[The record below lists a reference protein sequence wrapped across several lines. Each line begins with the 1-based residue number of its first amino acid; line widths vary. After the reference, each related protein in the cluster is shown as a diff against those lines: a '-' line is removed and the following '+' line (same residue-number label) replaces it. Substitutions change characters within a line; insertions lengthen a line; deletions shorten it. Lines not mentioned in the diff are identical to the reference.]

1 MDNPAVLLL
10 SEVYGKLKGGIS
22 TIYRRLATLLRERE
36 PDIRVS
42 SAVLEATEDDKDEA
56 KRDGVELL
64 LPKVDPGDER
74 TEPSLHWLTF
84 DHRVKYP
91 DLPSNTRT
99 IVGHTDGTSRG
110 ICRIKQD
117 RCPEATVVLFIDDIP
132 EDTEQYKGDEEAM
145 GIGKKEDSILKDAEQ
160 ADVVFS
166 IGDRIFGHF
175 KSQFRAIPA
184 KKRPRHIRFLP
195 RPSSIFE
202 KADAE
207 YSDAETM
214 VVLCIGRVAGV
225 EKLKGLDLAVEALS
239 IVAGKMRVKL
249 RVRGVDKDN
258 LQVTSAILEH
268 CKSADLQITFFP
280 YGTQKDICKDMLQ
293 SHLVLMPSRAEPF
306 GLVGLEAIATGVP
319 VLVSDKSGLAD
330 LINKFAPRYHNCIVE
345 TDAGGDDQRNVGN
358 WARCI
363 ERVLRH
369 CEAEFETAANL
380 KRELLSTKYWEESER
395 LFINVCT
402 TEGGSS
408 PRLSDSNSGTQR
420 NEGPIGSSSD
430 EESLQENYR
439 ILRVSEKIFDE
450 EVLNSPEELESRLL
464 DFRQHVDDALHYFK
478 LSCKAKLR
486 IKRSVKHHAAKVH
499 RVLFPEIKLRSRYG
513 KLVKCFNLYCA
524 TLKKIEDGCVLCTL
538 EFDGSRDLVTFLR
551 GYRDGKL
558 SETLTQE
565 LITEEMQEKEGPGV
579 YVHVTL
585 LVASDTTRTG
595 DKGSKPEETDRT
607 QGDEEMKTDDA
618 TGASDTPGLKK
629 SISLDD
635 LHAMQMQISPAQN
648 VIFQLGL
655 INLDLATTSVQ
666 ESRLKDWACD
676 SLTNQ
681 LAQRLAMKSRH
692 VRELQSKVRST
703 IELHNNRVEEQADV
717 IHRLRAEFRNLT
729 QKIESAEKVLSD
741 KNTEI
746 QQQKEANKN
755 SAVVIEDLQ
764 AENAK
769 LLAKLA
775 AKKAIEDMATST
787 DVPRGGES
795 DEPMYDKTRLE
806 KQTQTDPEVP
816 SEQRPTSPEQ
826 TSQDMEASEEARAAD
841 TSRGLLQTGAEVPP
855 DSDPRPTD
863 VVKRQGATSRT
874 LHTEHEIEGT
884 LETVGAMSRELQ
896 ENPTGQAQVLITS
909 ADDRVEIKTD
919 DLGPEEQEIFR
930 RFAEKAKNVTDQS
943 PVELLQTLHE
953 EVGQHV
959 DEEAWMG
966 QAYVRIGIVGVSG
979 AGKSTYI
986 NSFRG
991 LRASDPGAAAVGVIE
1006 TTTEAEEYRHPK
1018 HDHVILVDFPGAL
1031 FKLEGG
1037 HRRSVTF
1044 DMKEYTRKFEGKMK
1058 ECNVLLVFT
1067 SVRVHDNAVWI
1078 AAKAREIGKK
1088 VLFVRSMLDVDIYNK
1103 QRDDPAYFTGGQE
1116 EGEKR
1121 LLQLHRQDYVT
1132 MLETMGYGRV
1142 APEEV
1147 FIISGMLEH
1156 IQRGSWDAPA
1166 LKEAMLKQ
1174 LHIQQQIL
1182 FITICQDFSPTMARA
1197 KAKIYKSRAWKVAL
1211 RVAAAGVIPF
1221 AGGSINAGIFITTV
1235 TQFKR
1240 GFGLDE
1246 TSVRKLAVLTGK
1258 EAADLQHFVDE
1269 RMSLVN
1275 KITQYFQG
1283 DIDIQSLKE
1292 ALVAA
1297 GASEFLA
1304 GALAVDAAIDMA
1316 VPFIGGLFTAP
1327 ASYRIASNI
1336 LNLVIEQQE
1345 KCALALYELA
1355 FR

>member
-595 DKGSKPEETDRT
+595 DKG
-607 QGDEEMKTDDA
+607 
-618 TGASDTPGLKK
+618 LKK

-826 TSQDMEASEEARAAD
+826 TSQDM
-841 TSRGLLQTGAEVPP
+841 
-855 DSDPRPTD
+855 
-863 VVKRQGATSRT
+863 
-874 LHTEHEIEGT
+874 EGT